1 MGRSTVIAAA
11 ALSVQDLLNRGFA
24 ELDTA
29 DPNAFRARPR
39 ARLVRTDDFGEIGA
53 ANSPVRYPVLSIFC
67 YRVDVDRTVRSPP
80 GANPPHPSHPSH
92 PTHPPLDVHLL
103 LTPWDRDPDA
113 ELSILGAAMQ
123 CLDGSPILTGPLRH
137 RLGDWQPGEVVQLEH
152 EDLPTEEVLRIF
164 DALPCYFRVSV
175 SYRARIAG

>member
-11 ALSVQDLLNRGFA
+11 ALSVQDLLNRGFS
-24 ELDTA
+24 ELDKA

-67 YRVDVDRTVRSPP
+67 YRVDVDQTVRSPTGP
-80 GANPPHPSHPSH
+80 NPI
-92 PTHPPLDVHLL
+92 HPPLDLHLL

-113 ELSILGAAMQ
+113 ELSILGAAVQ
-123 CLDGSPILTGPLRH
+123 CLDENPILTGPLLH
-137 RLGDWQPGEVVQLEH
+137 RLGDWQPGEVVQLER
-152 EDLPTEEVLRIF
+152 EDLATEDVLRIF
-164 DALPCYFRVSV
+164 DVLPCYFRLSM